1 MMRSG
6 RETIKHRSRKKSA
19 PFFSNIF
26 FFFWVEIKAL
36 IHVLCRERKKKR
48 NLQEGGIYLLCK
60 RERKKVGIS
69 NEGVLCA

>member
-19 PFFSNIF
+19 PFFPTFFF

-36 IHVLCRERKKKR
+36 IHVLCRERKKKEISR
-48 NLQEGGIYLLCK
+48 KEGFIYYVK
-60 RERKKVGIS
+60 GKERK
-69 NEGVLCA
+69 

>member
-1 MMRSG
+1 MRSG

-36 IHVLCRERKKKR
+36 IHVLCRERKKKEISR
-48 NLQEGGIYLLCK
+48 KEGFIYYVK
-60 RERKKVGIS
+60 GKERK
-69 NEGVLCA
+69 